1 MPWLARL
8 KTDSDL
14 DRLSKVR
21 VRRVKRRGDLA
32 RDGGRGPPSGC
43 RRGRRSRSPGR
54 ACRRDPKPPKPA
66 VPGDGAE
73 TVAGVGVPEAVAGV
87 DHHEAELDAGAVP
100 RPPKPDG
107 RGGEA
112 EALAGVGVP
121 EAVAGV
127 DAPEA
132 ELDAG
137 AEAVA
142 DIPDVKLE
150 CLE

>member
-1 MPWLARL
+1 MNGPL
-8 KTDSDL
+8 
-14 DRLSKVR
+14 R
-21 VRRVKRRGDLA
+21 V
-32 RDGGRGPPSGC
+32 GGTPKKALVSEGPPADVGA
-43 RRGRRSRSPGR
+43 GDAAEALAELDAG
-54 ACRRDPKPPKPA
+54 ADPKPPKPA
-66 VPGDGAE
+66 VPGEGAE

-100 RPPKPDG
+100 RPLKPDG

>member
-1 MPWLARL
+1 M
-8 KTDSDL
+8 
-14 DRLSKVR
+14 
-21 VRRVKRRGDLA
+21 
-32 RDGGRGPPSGC
+32 
-43 RRGRRSRSPGR
+43 
-54 ACRRDPKPPKPA
+54 
-66 VPGDGAE
+66 
-73 TVAGVGVPEAVAGV
+73 AGV

-100 RPPKPDG
+100 RPLKPDG